1 MNSIYKKKI
10 NYGFE
15 ILRMLMEFWI
25 ILNHLYKPK
34 KKIIQKIIIE
44 HKFHVPTFI
53 IMSFYFLYNNLSKR
67 KIKKIKDRLERLFI
81 PYILYPI
88 LSYIINNFFY
98 IFFKFK
104 NLKTSLYQ
112 LILQLI
118 VGRELC
124 KVLWF
129 HFNLILITIFFYLI
143 SFIFKNYYLYF
154 LQIIGIFSYLIQFSE
169 INFNYFN
176 RFRNTIS
183 LSVGYF
189 AETIPLAVTGLFIA
203 FIDIINKSKKNLFMA
218 FFFSFSFI
226 FMFFKYDIFTPVKGF
241 GKQGIMYNIGGVSF
255 FLIFSLIPLDN
266 LNKRTLFFIKLITSF
281 TPGIY
286 FLHFRIYDILKYK
299 ISLIKDNSFFGCLI
313 IYLICY
319 SLSFL
324 GYKLFINTKLK
335 YLFI

>member
-1 MNSIYKKKI
+1 
-10 NYGFE
+10 
-15 ILRMLMEFWI
+15 
-25 ILNHLYKPK
+25 
-34 KKIIQKIIIE
+34 
-44 HKFHVPTFI
+44 
-53 IMSFYFLYNNLSKR
+53 MSFYFLYNNLSKR

-81 PYILYPI
+81 PYILYNI
-88 LSYIINNFFY
+88 LFYIINNFFY

-189 AETIPLAVTGLFIA
+189 AETIPLV
-203 FIDIINKSKKNLFMA
+203 
-218 FFFSFSFI
+218 
-226 FMFFKYDIFTPVKGF
+226 
-241 GKQGIMYNIGGVSF
+241 
-255 FLIFSLIPLDN
+255 
-266 LNKRTLFFIKLITSF
+266 
-281 TPGIY
+281 
-286 FLHFRIYDILKYK
+286 
-299 ISLIKDNSFFGCLI
+299 
-313 IYLICY
+313 
-319 SLSFL
+319 
-324 GYKLFINTKLK
+324 
-335 YLFI
+335 